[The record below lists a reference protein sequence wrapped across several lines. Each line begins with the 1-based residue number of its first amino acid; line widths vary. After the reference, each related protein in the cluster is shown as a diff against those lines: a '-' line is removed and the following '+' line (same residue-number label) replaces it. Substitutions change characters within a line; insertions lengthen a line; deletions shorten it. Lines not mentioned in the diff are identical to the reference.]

1 MMQGAVGRGK
11 IAAIKNPPA
20 TKNLRKPAKNTMEI
34 MSSQA
39 VCREAEKPEGNDNRY
54 KKVERSRAGGE
65 CVNPL
70 RHLLANGIRDL
81 APESVPSAKVQEY
94 QIR

>member
-20 TKNLRKPAKNTMEI
+20 TKNLREPAKNTMEI
-34 MSSQA
+34 MVGQA
-39 VCREAEKPEGNDNRY
+39 VCRAEEKPAGNNDRD
-54 KKVERSRAGGE
+54 KKIKRSGAGGQ

-70 RHLLANGIRDL
+70 RHLLADVIRNL
-81 APESVPSAKVQEY
+81 TPESVPGAKVQEY